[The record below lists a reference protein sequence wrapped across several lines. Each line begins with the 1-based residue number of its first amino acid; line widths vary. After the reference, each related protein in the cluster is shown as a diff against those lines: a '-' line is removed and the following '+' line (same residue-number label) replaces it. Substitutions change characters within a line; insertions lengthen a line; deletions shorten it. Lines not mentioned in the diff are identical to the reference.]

1 MPAAATWPGWQHDH
15 RTADYWATRLS
26 EDLGGV
32 LTAAAAEQL
41 ARDYAAINPGPRDG
55 RTDAELTALALAWL
69 LSQNINLIPAIAG
82 AVIAMRTDGAYLGAA
97 SAHAYLAGRKTAP
110 LGIWKPGDT
119 DTASSGIAAYGL
131 DETPPAEPADMQP
144 AADTRLKHVARALA
158 LGTVAGAT
166 VAAVGSRMR
175 NALTLGLGALAIYEI
190 VTAVSNAA
198 MTLFGRRGVELGQ
211 WYVDPRVQNCPIC
224 IANANASPRRLGQ
237 PWPSGHSNA
246 PVHVGCACTVLPA

>member
-26 EDLGGV
+26 EDLGNV
-32 LTAAAAEQL
+32 LTAAVAEQL
-41 ARDYAAINPGPRDG
+41 ARHYAATDPGPRDG

-69 LSQNINLIPAIAG
+69 LTQNIDLAPAIAS
-82 AVIAMRTDGAYLGAA
+82 AVNAMRADGTFLGAA
-97 SAHAYLAGRKTAP
+97 SAHAYLAGRETAP
-110 LGIWKPGDT
+110 LGDWKPGDT
-119 DTASSGIAAYGL
+119 EAASAGADAYGI
-131 DETPPAEPADMQP
+131 EEAPPVESADTQH

-175 NALTLGLGALAIYEI
+175 NALTMGLGALAIYEI